1 MKTRNCQAYPMG
13 PESFQGF
20 TRREIAAIDILC
32 ALIESNYNSHQRE
45 QDAVMMA
52 DKLFDE
58 LERTES
64 E

>member
-1 MKTRNCQAYPMG
+1 MG

-20 TRREIAAIDILC
+20 TRREIAAIDILT
-32 ALIESNYNSHQRE
+32 AMITSNYNCYERE
-45 QDAVMMA
+45 KEAVKMA

-58 LERTES
+58 LERAES